1 MQKAEDLQPHILPS
15 FSSISMT
22 TNTKEGRK
30 QRGLDVVLRLPI
42 ELNRSH
48 HSCVNTMQGS
58 CTELQSAHVC
68 SCAIKHA
75 GVCSG

>member
-1 MQKAEDLQPHILPS
+1 MQKAEDLQSHILPS
-15 FSSISMT
+15 FCSISMT
-22 TNTKEGRK
+22 SKEGRK
-30 QRGLDVVLRLPI
+30 QGGLDVVLKLPI

-58 CTELQSAHVC
+58 CTELQDAHVC

-75 GVCSG
+75 GVC